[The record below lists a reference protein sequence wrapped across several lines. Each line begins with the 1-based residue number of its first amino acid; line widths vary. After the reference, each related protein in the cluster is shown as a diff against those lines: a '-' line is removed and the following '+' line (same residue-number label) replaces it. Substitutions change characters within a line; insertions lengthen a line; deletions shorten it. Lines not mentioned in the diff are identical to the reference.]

1 MKGMTYR
8 NDKTGEATVE
18 HTCDARA
25 AFDKLAIIVVTYKR
39 QQLLEELLASFAQ
52 LTVAPWHIVIVD
64 NEHSDETQDMVDEF
78 REKAD
83 GLWGTTDADRKGG
96 TSRVVYAPQTDN
108 LGGAGGF
115 SVGVKV
121 AYDLGAEW
129 FWVMDDDVAV
139 LPDGIEKLAKWGRD
153 HDVIQGGKLDFDGG
167 PFYWQYNFIV
177 PLGIPNPIA
186 PAAFGSA
193 GYRVMNTL
201 CFEGGLFRRRIV
213 EKIGLP
219 DPRFFIYWD
228 DTMYGYLASKVTNS
242 IVVPDVVMRRTRDIS
257 NWDIAGLRQLNS
269 TSDMNRY
276 HILRNRGYMARYFMM
291 HGDYRPVLF
300 ALGTAATVAKEVI
313 RLVAVDREH
322 VRTGLVQIAK
332 GWRDSHKLMHDPK
345 WRLKTRR
352 YKHFLRIFML
362 YLRVLRARFYAT
374 TKSDTSLIRSKASLP
389 RVVSTRRQM
398 PLTAR
403 LTPSSPGKP
412 MASAWD
418 RMWSMSSFSALMRA
432 ASMRARTASADMSGS
447 AAVAGS
453 AVAPAASRGAG
464 GDASGSTSGTC
475 AYSTP
480 QWVKFRHMPSSV

>member
-1 MKGMTYR
+1 M
-8 NDKTGEATVE
+8 
-18 HTCDARA
+18 
-25 AFDKLAIIVVTYKR
+25 
-39 QQLLEELLASFAQ
+39 
-52 LTVAPWHIVIVD
+52 
-64 NEHSDETQDMVDEF
+64 
-78 REKAD
+78 
-83 GLWGTTDADRKGG
+83 
-96 TSRVVYAPQTDN
+96 VYAPQTDN

-242 IVVPDVVMRRTRDIS
+242 IVVPDVVMRRARDIS

-276 HILRNRGYMARYFMM
+276 HILRNRGYMARYFMV

-345 WRLKTRR
+345 WRPMPPL
-352 YKHFLRIFML
+352 
-362 YLRVLRARFYAT
+362 V
-374 TKSDTSLIRSKASLP
+374 
-389 RVVSTRRQM
+389 RQ
-398 PLTAR
+398 
-403 LTPSSPGKP
+403 
-412 MASAWD
+412 
-418 RMWSMSSFSALMRA
+418 
-432 ASMRARTASADMSGS
+432 
-447 AAVAGS
+447 
-453 AVAPAASRGAG
+453 
-464 GDASGSTSGTC
+464 
-475 AYSTP
+475 
-480 QWVKFRHMPSSV
+480 